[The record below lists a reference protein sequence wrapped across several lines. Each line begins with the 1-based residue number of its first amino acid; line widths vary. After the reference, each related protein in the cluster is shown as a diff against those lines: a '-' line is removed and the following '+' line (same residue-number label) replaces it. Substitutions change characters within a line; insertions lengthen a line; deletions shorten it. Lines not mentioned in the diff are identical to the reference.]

1 MSAYVTLPEPAETVP
16 CMLCARAVL
25 VPVVFGE
32 DAEASVCDRCSA
44 ATSYVPAEG
53 VGDAVTLL
61 AAIYGS
67 STRWD
72 VLAPAFTELA
82 DILTGIQTWRDAGL
96 TAAEALAGQPFGWMS
111 ADTLKQFADAS
122 AADAFQAEAERNK
135 AAAEAVFRS
144 RVAAAD
150 PKQMSASD
158 WNQMRRMSHVAA
170 AHEART
176 SDTADLM
183 SKAVR

>member
-1 MSAYVTLPEPAETVP
+1 MNAYVPLPEPTEVVP
-16 CMLCARAVL
+16 CILCARAVR

-32 DAEASVCDRCSA
+32 DAEASVCDRCSE

-67 STRWD
+67 SARWG
-72 VLAPAFTELA
+72 VLAPAFAELA
-82 DILTGIQTWRDAGL
+82 DILTGIRTWRDAGL

-122 AADAFQAEAERNK
+122 AADAFQAEAVRNK
-135 AAAEAVFRS
+135 AAAEAAFRS

-150 PKQMSASD
+150 PKQMSAAD
-158 WNQMRRMSHVAA
+158 WNQMRRMSYATLAA
-170 AHEART
+170 EDRR
-176 SDTADLM
+176 SDTATVM